1 MAPARILVVEDE
13 RIIALHLRQQL
24 TSLGYDVPIVVT
36 SGDQALRRIEE
47 APPDLVLMDINLG
60 GQMDGIAT
68 AAAIPPGYHIPVIYL
83 TAYSGDAIVD
93 RAAATNPYGYLLKPF
108 SERELHA
115 MIQVTLARCRA
126 EREFARQSGVQPADK
141 ENGGAQSSGWRPGR
155 RGQRP
160 VDGDLWTTRATRNAC
175 DL

>member
-1 MAPARILVVEDE
+1 MCR
-13 RIIALHLRQQL
+13 
-24 TSLGYDVPIVVT
+24 IVVT

-60 GQMDGIAT
+60 GAMDGIAT

-126 EREFARQSGVQPADK
+126 ERESRASQEFRQQTRKMEALSHLA
-141 ENGGAQSSGWRPGR
+141 GGLAEEVNDLLTVIY
-155 RGQRP
+155 GQLEQLGTH
-160 VDGDLWTTRATRNAC
+160 VDS
-175 DL
+175 